1 MASILYKWFFTATA
15 CLFLTGNV
23 LHPIYVSVT
32 EMELN
37 KKEKTLEI
45 SCKLF
50 TDDFEKALRAAY
62 NTHVDL
68 INPKD
73 RGAMHK
79 LVNDYVQKHLK
90 ITADGRLVN
99 LKYLGYE
106 LIEEGIYSYFEA
118 ANIERVRD
126 VAIFNNLLYEYSK
139 EQMGLVHI
147 TVNGTRKSTRLNY
160 PIENASI
167 HF

>member
-1 MASILYKWFFTATA
+1 
-15 CLFLTGNV
+15 
-23 LHPIYVSVT
+23 
-32 EMELN
+32 MELN

>member
-1 MASILYKWFFTATA
+1 MASILYKWFFTATV

-73 RGAMHK
+73 RGAMDK